1 MRAFYIL
8 LPIFVISLSSSSCIF
23 SDLFGGNNGAFV
35 ADTVILA
42 PNIDHIEVQTVTSD
56 SSYTMISYWT
66 DEDGRPLYM
75 KARSY
80 FVNGVKDGREER
92 WNTNGIRTYDGY
104 WANGNPTN
112 YLEERYD
119 NDSLKRR
126 IEYDQVTGY
135 ARFEYNF
142 HPDGTL
148 MSDTVM
154 YVRGKKEGEINY
166 YNADGELTETYI
178 YARDSLIAIRIYK
191 KEYVQLTNQA
201 LALQR
206 SMAQDSATRQ
216 KRDSI
221 FNTLMGS
228 LNGLS
233 GSSGWSNENN
243 DLENLQYLEELIK
256 KGK

>member
-92 WNTNGIRTYDGY
+92 W
-104 WANGNPTN
+104 
-112 YLEERYD
+112 
-119 NDSLKRR
+119 
-126 IEYDQVTGY
+126 
-135 ARFEYNF
+135 
-142 HPDGTL
+142 
-148 MSDTVM
+148 
-154 YVRGKKEGEINY
+154 
-166 YNADGELTETYI
+166 
-178 YARDSLIAIRIYK
+178 
-191 KEYVQLTNQA
+191 
-201 LALQR
+201 
-206 SMAQDSATRQ
+206 
-216 KRDSI
+216 
-221 FNTLMGS
+221 
-228 LNGLS
+228 
-233 GSSGWSNENN
+233 
-243 DLENLQYLEELIK
+243 K
-256 KGK
+256 KGWRPKQIVLDNYIKNKRKLYEKEIRNEF